1 MGELADAP
9 PDALDGLNLKPLK
22 DLCKAE
28 GSVGGAPGG
37 CRRCSGCR
45 RRWQS
50 SMRMRFRCEPSLPV
64 DVIGLIVLLL
74 APVL

>member
-1 MGELADAP
+1 MGELTDAP

-28 GSVGGAPGG
+28 GSAGGGPGG

-50 SMRMRFRCEPSLPV
+50 SMRMRFRC
-64 DVIGLIVLLL
+64 
-74 APVL
+74 